1 MHSMDRCCVLQNLFV
16 QSTDQTLA
24 PTHQETAPDVTGEK
38 MYTLEEYSLD
48 HFRYSVIV
56 TTQSAK
62 RNKATHDYMQ

>member
-24 PTHQETAPDVTGEK
+24 PTHQETAPDLTGEK

-56 TTQSAK
+56 TMLNLVTLL
-62 RNKATHDYMQ
+62 